1 MNRESDTNM
10 TESDTMIMEMDTKTI
25 KVRDLQN
32 QVDEL
37 TKKRVQDTTVGH
49 LLNVFGI
56 FPRDTRNEPTISET
70 KKQDVWTYDGPE
82 DQFKR
87 NGNWAFRGEILAA
100 LNGAPA
106 ADGMIINPDRY
117 WYEHYQKAQEEIGE
131 FKRQLAD
138 RKTVTVQDWE
148 PKTIGPIHPNDV
160 FPDSDKRPKRGGW
173 SPGHYQNSCKS
184 CNVTFTGDKR
194 ASTCAPCAY
203 KDTKSASSDVA
214 VNPVTESATVVPG
227 PIEAYRPWT
236 MDDVQAGTVLRCHVN
251 SGRSTE
257 LVTYAGPNG
266 VDFGVVA
273 VSYDGLLRSNRRQL
287 NGDRC
292 GVRINT
298 ISNKL

>member
-1 MNRESDTNM
+1 MKWHRNMGKPWLKSVLEENKKHKKYWDKFMNRESDTNM

-131 FKRQLAD
+131 FKRQLEESITDA
-138 RKTVTVQDWE
+138 
-148 PKTIGPIHPNDV
+148 TIA
-160 FPDSDKRPKRGGW
+160 
-173 SPGHYQNSCKS
+173 KS
-184 CNVTFTGDKR
+184 VMNE
-194 ASTCAPCAY
+194 
-203 KDTKSASSDVA
+203 A
-214 VNPVTESATVVPG
+214 VNRGLVEIRTLPQKDVTGNTVGKYQVEVWHPEATLIDKLDARTQSVMG
-227 PIEAYRPWT
+227 CLDDLIKAQAEIIRSLEEAR
-236 MDDVQAGTVLRCHVN
+236 
-251 SGRSTE
+251 
-257 LVTYAGPNG
+257 
-266 VDFGVVA
+266 
-273 VSYDGLLRSNRRQL
+273 
-287 NGDRC
+287 
-292 GVRINT
+292 
-298 ISNKL
+298 KLTNI